1 MPSLVQDI
9 GAGYGLVHTNTTSIV
24 ALGNAGGGGG
34 PTNGLLQEDGA
45 SYILTEASDY
55 LVQE

>member
-9 GAGYGLVHTNTTSIV
+9 GAGYGLVLANTGHIV
-24 ALGNAGGGGG
+24 ALGNAGGGG
-34 PTNGLLQEDGA
+34 PANGLLQEDGA
-45 SYILTEASDY
+45 SFVLTETGDY